1 MSRFMTRAGVA
12 VLMLPLAACMNMSGL
27 SGTSKYA
34 CAAPE
39 GVACESV
46 SGVYANAIHDNLPS
60 QRRGAG
66 EPTQP
71 APSERPS
78 AEPTSTQERL
88 APPRPLPPAAA
99 LDTSAPTTSSLR
111 SQARYLRLWIKPW
124 EDLDGDLF
132 DQAHVYVQVDLG
144 RWQIDHLRQR
154 IRERYA
160 PLKPPVSAGV
170 SPQRDGSAGPEPSPA
185 WAVEHPTQPPTQAP
199 AGRPAPSLAPSAGGP
214 FGRPQ

>member
-1 MSRFMTRAGVA
+1 MSRFLLRAAMA
-12 VLMLPLAACMNMSGL
+12 VLMSPLAACMNMSGL
-27 SGTSKYA
+27 SGASKYA

-60 QRRGAG
+60 QRRGTG

-78 AEPTSTQERL
+78 SEPTSTQERL
-88 APPRPLPPAAA
+88 APTRPLPPAAA
-99 LDTSAPTTSSLR
+99 LEASVLTSSSLR

-144 RWQIDHLRQR
+144 RWQIEHLRQR

-160 PLKPPVSAGV
+160 PLKPPVSAGAP
-170 SPQRDGSAGPEPSPA
+170 PQRDWSAGPEPSPA
-185 WAVEHPTQPPTQAP
+185 WAVEHPTQHPTQAP
-199 AGRPAPSLAPSAGGP
+199 TGRPAPSLAPPAGGP
-214 FGRPQ
+214 VGRPQ